1 MVRSLFPIPYSL
13 ASQSLPYLNQATPI
27 MAQFKHDRFFKQYIQ
42 ELYQNKGTF
51 FANIN
56 LTAEEDLFIDV
67 MFEPNRDLPAW
78 QEQNLGL
85 LDWVMAKSDSNNLIV
100 EHYSHYFEGDDFDK
114 CLLRSLLNKTK
125 EAKRKDRKSTFT
137 WVLTARLSEPK
148 SREYG
153 VKPYPQA
160 PANLQPSTPDRPSIV
175 YICDAIDIAIIVI
188 ERLPLNEETMW
199 LKLLGKE
206 SDCKAAYQAI
216 RTAPRSRVKSATL
229 KACHKFNAY
238 INSLPVAERTEED
251 MVILRSIE
259 TIDRDYTKDV
269 DDWLA
274 KGQLDTVRKFLT
286 ARFGEVSPDLDNKL
300 ANLSSAELDRLLVE
314 SVDWQSIEDLEKYLG
329 NRE

>member
-1 MVRSLFPIPYSL
+1 
-13 ASQSLPYLNQATPI
+13 

-42 ELYQNKGTF
+42 ELYQSKGNF

-67 MFEPNRDLPAW
+67 MFEPDRKFPAW
-78 QEQNLGL
+78 LEQDLGL
-85 LDWVMAKSDSNNLIV
+85 LDWAMAKNDSSNLIV
-100 EHYSHYFEGDDFDK
+100 EHYSHYFERDDFDK

-125 EAKRKDRKSTFT
+125 EAKRKVQKSTFT

-153 VKPYPQA
+153 TKPYPQA
-160 PANLQPSTPDRPSIV
+160 PANLQQIASRQPPIV
-175 YICDAIDIAIIVI
+175 YICDAIDIGIIVI

-206 SDCKAAYQAI
+206 ADCKAAYQAI
-216 RTAPRSRVKSATL
+216 RNAPRSRTKSATL

-238 INSLPVAERTEED
+238 INSLPAAEKTEED

-259 TIDRDYTKDV
+259 SIDRDYTKDV
-269 DDWLA
+269 NDWLA
-274 KGQLDTVRKFLT
+274 QGQLNTVRKFLN
-286 ARFGEVSPDLDNKL
+286 ARFGQIFSTLDEKL
-300 ANLSSAELDRLLVE
+300 ARLSSADLDLLLVE
-314 SVDWQSIEDLEKYLG
+314 SVDWTSIEDLVKYLD
-329 NRE
+329 

>member
-1 MVRSLFPIPYSL
+1 
-13 ASQSLPYLNQATPI
+13 

-42 ELYQNKGTF
+42 ELYQGKGTF

-67 MFEPNRDLPAW
+67 MFKPNRDLRAW
-78 QEQNLGL
+78 EEQNLGL
-85 LDWVMAKSDSNNLIV
+85 LDWVMVKSDSSNLIV
-100 EHYSHYFEGDDFDK
+100 EHYSHYFERDDFDK

-125 EAKRKDRKSTFT
+125 EAKRKERQSTFT

-153 VKPYPQA
+153 AKPYPQT
-160 PANLQPSTPDRPSIV
+160 PANLQPSASGQPPIV
-175 YICDAIDIAIIVI
+175 YICDAIDIGIIVI

-206 SDCKAAYQAI
+206 VDCKAAYQAI
-216 RTAPRSRVKSATL
+216 RTAPRSRSKSATL

-238 INSLPVAERTEED
+238 INSLPAAEKTEED

-259 TIDRDYTKDV
+259 SIDRDYTKDV

-274 KGQLDTVRKFLT
+274 EGQLNTVRKFLS
-286 ARFGEVSPDLDNKL
+286 ARFGQISSTLDEKL
-300 ANLSSAELDRLLVE
+300 ARLSSADLDRLLVE
-314 SVDWQSIEDLEKYLG
+314 SVEWTSIEGLVKYLG
-329 NRE
+329 N